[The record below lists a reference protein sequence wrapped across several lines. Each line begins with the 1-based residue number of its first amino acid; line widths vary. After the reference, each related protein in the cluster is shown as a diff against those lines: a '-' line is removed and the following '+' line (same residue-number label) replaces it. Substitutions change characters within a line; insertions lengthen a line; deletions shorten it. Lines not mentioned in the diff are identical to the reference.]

1 MTYFLDFDR
10 TLFDTEALY
19 AYLLDNA
26 LVPEPYATTLRD
38 RFPGK
43 ADYSSE
49 PWKLFNAA
57 LERGD
62 FQYVPD
68 HPERFLY
75 PDTLDFL
82 QKHGSL
88 STVVT
93 VGLLNIQQAKVE
105 ATGVAALVA
114 DVVYAGFREK
124 GEVLKERY
132 PVALPDAFYVDD
144 SLTQLDSVARHC
156 PWLTLY
162 EMRRDGKEGSGTYP
176 VVHSLAGLPLVP

>member
-19 AYLLDNA
+19 AYLLENA

-38 RFPGK
+38 RFPGR
-43 ADYSSE
+43 ADYSSA

-82 QKHGSL
+82 RTHGSA

-93 VGLLNIQQAKVE
+93 VGLIKIQQAKVE
-105 ATGVAALVA
+105 ATGVASLVS
-114 DVVYAGFREK
+114 DVVYAGLREK

-132 PVALPDAFYVDD
+132 PTPLSDALYIDD

-162 EMRRDGKEGSGTYP
+162 EMRRDGKEGSGKYP
-176 VVHSLAGLPLVP
+176 VIRNLEELS